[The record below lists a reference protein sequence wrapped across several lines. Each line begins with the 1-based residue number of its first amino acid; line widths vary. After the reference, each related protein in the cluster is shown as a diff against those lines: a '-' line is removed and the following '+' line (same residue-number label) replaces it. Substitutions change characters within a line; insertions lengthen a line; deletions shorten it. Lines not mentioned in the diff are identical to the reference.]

1 MVLAMLNDLNDIE
14 KASQYTEVMKQKYP
28 DDDLTYMAREAMGEK
43 VSWPLNKPV
52 VEPEI
57 ADIQLPE
64 HYALHNNYP
73 NPFNPQTTI
82 QYQLKSAGNVKLEV
96 YDLTGKLVQ
105 TIVDE
110 YKQAGN
116 YTIIWDARNVSSGI
130 YLYRLQTKEFVSTK
144 KCIKLK

>member
-1 MVLAMLNDLNDIE
+1 M
-14 KASQYTEVMKQKYP
+14 
-28 DDDLTYMAREAMGEK
+28 DLTIGQ
-43 VSWPLNKPV
+43 
-52 VEPEI
+52 I
-57 ADIQLPE
+57 LPE
-64 HYALHNNYP
+64 NNAYNFKGVLDDIRIYDYALTITEIQNLYRENTGIEDLTTRSIPDHYILYQNYP

-82 QYQLKSAGNVKLEV
+82 QYQLKAAGNVKLEI